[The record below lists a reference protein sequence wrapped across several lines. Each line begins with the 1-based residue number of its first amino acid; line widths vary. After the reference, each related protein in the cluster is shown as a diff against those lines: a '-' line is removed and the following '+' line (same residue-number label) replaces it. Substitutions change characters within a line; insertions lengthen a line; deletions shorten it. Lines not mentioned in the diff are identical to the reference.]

1 MTAPY
6 SLHRNGV
13 AERRWQAAGKMAR
26 CLLKQANLPNSLW
39 VRAVDVAFYLTNRC
53 LSGSLPPNKTP
64 FELFYGRKPDLSN
77 LKVFGCSAFRF
88 FEVGVKKLD
97 SKAVTEIFVV
107 YGRTHDSYFLYNPVT
122 GKISHSRNVSFNEKE
137 LLGFGS
143 SFPEDSEFLPE
154 PKSFSDVEEEQ
165 VVSSKPLKSVVENDD
180 SRTQETSPVPE
191 SSTSNSNPD
200 LYAEFRTRSG
210 RHVKTVERYGCPID
224 NSENVSFV
232 ECFSCEA
239 VPNSLEEFKR
249 SQSRDEWLEAMTKEF
264 KSLVDN
270 KTWELCE
277 LPAHKKSLVG
287 RWVFALKKNENGKVV
302 KYKARYV
309 AKGFNQI
316 FDSDYLETFAPT
328 TKLSSIC
335 LLSALAT
342 HFHCEVFQFDV
353 SSAYLNADLEEDVY
367 VEQPPGFEIPGKGSK
382 FFCKLLKKLYDL
394 KQAGRCW
401 NRTLDKFL
409 TEFGLTRSMIDSC
422 RYSKSDMSGNRLFI
436 CVWVD
441 DIIYFS
447 KSSDLAESFKKCFS
461 EKFKIEDKGSM
472 KWFLGVSVDQSPVK
486 INFSQKSYIL
496 DLFSCFGMSDCNP
509 CDLPMT
515 ANTRIDKSSCPDL
528 ESDIFK
534 DLSEIRSLYM
544 SLVGKLNYLS
554 VVPRPDLS
562 FVVSSLSQVL
572 KNPSHVDWLLAKK
585 VSRYLKGTFDL
596 GLVFKHS
603 ECLKLDGFCDSDW
616 GGDPNDRRSTSG
628 YCFKISDDSSVICW
642 CSRKQQT
649 VALSSTEAEFM
660 SISLA
665 SQECVYILPLV
676 KSLGLDLDGP
686 ILLQGENHGSIKLAQ
701 NPITHSRSKNIDIR
715 HHFVRDLVERE
726 VIQLQYIPTDRNIAD
741 ILTKALGRPKF
752 NQFRCDLFCQSVQ
765 HH

>member
-1 MTAPY
+1 M
-6 SLHRNGV
+6 
-13 AERRWQAAGKMAR
+13 
-26 CLLKQANLPNSLW
+26 
-39 VRAVDVAFYLTNRC
+39 
-53 LSGSLPPNKTP
+53 
-64 FELFYGRKPDLSN
+64 FYGRKPDFTN
-77 LKVFGCSAFRF
+77 LRAFGCSAFRF
-88 FEVGVKKLD
+88 LEVGVKKLD
-97 SKAVTEIFVV
+97 SKAIKELFLG
-107 YGRTHDSYFLYNPVT
+107 YGRTHDSYYLYNPVT

-137 LLGFGS
+137 FLGFGS
-143 SFPEDSEFLPE
+143 SFPKDCEFPPE
-154 PKSFSDVEEEQ
+154 PKSSLDVEEEQ
-165 VVSSKPLKSVVENDD
+165 LVSSKPLKSVVENDD

-200 LYAEFRTRSG
+200 LYAEFWTRSG

-239 VPNSLEEFKR
+239 VPNSLEEVKR
-249 SQSRDEWLEAMTKEF
+249 SQSRDGWLEAMTKEF
-264 KSLVDN
+264 NSLVDN

-277 LPAHKKSLVG
+277 LAEHKKSLGG
-287 RWVFALKKNENGKVV
+287 RWVFALKKDENGEVV

-328 TKLSSIC
+328 AKLSSIR
-335 LLSALAT
+335 LRLALAT
-342 HFHCEVFQFDV
+342 HFHCEVFQIDV

-367 VEQPPGFEIPGKGSK
+367 VEHPPGFEIPGKGSK
-382 FFCKLLKKLYDL
+382 LVCKLLKGLYGW

-422 RYSKSDMSGNRLFI
+422 CYSKSDLSGNRLII

-447 KSSDLAESFKKCFS
+447 TSSDLAESFKKCFS

-472 KWFLGVSVDQSPVK
+472 KWSLGVSVVQSPGK
-486 INFSQKSYIL
+486 ITFSQKSYIL
-496 DLFSCFGMSDCNP
+496 DLLSCFGMSDCNP

-515 ANTRIDKSSCPDL
+515 ANTRIEKSSWLDL
-528 ESDIFK
+528 ESDTFK
-534 DLSEIRSLYM
+534 DLSKIRSLYM

-554 VVPRPDLS
+554 VVCRPDLS
-562 FVVSSLSQVL
+562 FVVSSSSQVL
-572 KNPSHVDWLLAKK
+572 KNPSHDHWLLAKK
-585 VSRYLKGTFDL
+585 VLRYLKGTFVL

-603 ECLKLDGFCDSDW
+603 ECLKLVGFCDSDW

-628 YCFKISDDSSVICW
+628 YCFKISDDSSVIRW
-642 CSRKQQT
+642 SSRKQQT
-649 VALSSTEAEFM
+649 VALSSTEAEYM

-665 SQECVYILPLV
+665 SQECVYLLSLV

-686 ILLQGENHGSIKLAQ
+686 IRLQGDNHGAIKLAQ
-701 NPITHSRSKNIDIR
+701 NPITHNRSKHIDIR

-726 VIQLQYIPTDRNIAD
+726 VIQLQYIPTDQNIAD
-741 ILTKALGRPKF
+741 ILTKVLGHPKF
-752 NQFRCDLFCQSVQ
+752 NQFRSDLFRQSVQ
-765 HH
+765 HHSGCVLTINETVHLPRCLQACWHW